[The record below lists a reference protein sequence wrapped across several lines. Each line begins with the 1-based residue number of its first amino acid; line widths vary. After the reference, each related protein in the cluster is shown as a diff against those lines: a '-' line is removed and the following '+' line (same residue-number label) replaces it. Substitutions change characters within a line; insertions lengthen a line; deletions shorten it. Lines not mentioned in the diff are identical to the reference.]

1 MTKRLI
7 GVGVGPGDPELV
19 TVKAVR
25 VLREADVVLVPV
37 LAALGPGTADPGA
50 AESGTAEPEPGRA
63 ETIIRAYVAAD
74 RVKRLEFALNDT
86 GGITPRRAAAW
97 QAAAAAVAE
106 EFAAGAATVA
116 FGTLGDP
123 NLYSTFSYLAQTVRD
138 LVPEVT
144 VETVAGITAMQDLAS
159 RAGISLAEG
168 TEPVTLV
175 PLNGGVGALD
185 QALARGGTVVGYKV
199 GAAASPAP
207 GVLRDRLRAAGRLDG
222 AVIGARLGLEGELIA
237 PAADLLRPAAA
248 GVLTPGPPPAANDIP
263 DIPYLSTLIIPVR
276 RPSGIGSA
284 LVTRPGE
291 PQAVAAAPAG
301 TQVTRTPDV
310 APHPNHADVT
320 SVLPGPPQCHI
331 AVAEPAAAEP
341 AAAEPPGESSPG
353 ESSPRESS
361 PGENSSGENSPG
373 AGCVWF
379 VGAGPGAPDL
389 LTHRGAHA
397 IAAADVVIW
406 ASSLVDQRVLA
417 HAQEGA
423 EIVDSAKLPMEG
435 VLPYYERA
443 ARQQLKVARVHSGDP
458 SLWGAIQEQL
468 DQCTAMGL
476 DTEVVP
482 GVSSFTAVAARI
494 GRELTIPEVAQSVIL
509 TRLGGGKTP
518 MPPGEQVAEFARHKT
533 TMALFLSAARSGQ
546 LQDELLAGGYPPD
559 TPCVVAYQVTW
570 PDELIEHCAL
580 ENLAATIKERKLWKH
595 TLVLVGPALAAG
607 GSRSHLY
614 HPGHFHGYR
623 KADRQARKQLQRER
637 AVRDSAQ

>member
-37 LAALGPGTADPGA
+37 LAGQPADPADPSTGIPA
-50 AESGTAEPEPGRA
+50 EPGRA
-63 ETIIRAYVAAD
+63 ETIIRAYVSAD

-86 GGITPRRAAAW
+86 GGVTPRRAAAW
-97 QAAAAAVAE
+97 QAAAAAVAH
-106 EFAAGAATVA
+106 EFAAGAATIA

-175 PLNGGVGALD
+175 PLNGGAGALD
-185 QALARGGTVVGYKV
+185 QALACGGTVVGYKV

-207 GVLRDRLRAAGRLDG
+207 AVLRDRLHAAGRLDG

-237 PAADLLRPAAA
+237 PAEEVLAPAA
-248 GVLTPGPPPAANDIP
+248 PAAEAPTQPAEAPTQPAEAPTPASNPAPSTPSTNDIP
-263 DIPYLSTLIIPVR
+263 DIPYLSTLIAPVPR
-276 RPSGIGSA
+276 TTRGGSLARDLSAGRSDRHDVTSMRSLPSRCDID
-284 LVTRPGE
+284 
-291 PQAVAAAPAG
+291 AVAAAR
-301 TQVTRTPDV
+301 Q
-310 APHPNHADVT
+310 
-320 SVLPGPPQCHI
+320 
-331 AVAEPAAAEP
+331 AEDA
-341 AAAEPPGESSPG
+341 SPVG
-353 ESSPRESS
+353 R
-361 PGENSSGENSPG
+361 
-373 AGCVWF
+373 VFF

-389 LTHRGAHA
+389 LTLRGAQA
-397 IAAADVVIW
+397 IATADVVIW

-417 HAQEGA
+417 HARKSA

-443 ARQQLKVARVHSGDP
+443 AQQKLRVARVHSGDP

-468 DQCTAMGL
+468 EQCRTLGL
-476 DTEVVP
+476 DTEIVP

-518 MPPGEQVAEFARHKT
+518 MPPGEQVAEFARHQT

-570 PDELIEHCAL
+570 PDELIVPTAL
-580 ENLAATIKERKLWKH
+580 KDLAATIRERKLWKH
-595 TLVLVGPALAAG
+595 TLVLVGPGLAAG

-614 HPGHFHGYR
+614 HPGHFHGFR
-623 KADRQARKQLQRER
+623 KADRQARKQLRER
-637 AVRDSAQ
+637 RPVDP

>member
-37 LAALGPGTADPGA
+37 LASTGPGSTGPGSTGPGSTGPGA
-50 AESGTAEPEPGRA
+50 GRA
-63 ETIIRAYVAAD
+63 ETIIRAYVAAG

-86 GGITPRRAAAW
+86 GGVTPRRAAAW
-97 QAAAAAVAE
+97 QAAAAAVAG

-138 LVPEVT
+138 LDPEVT
-144 VETVAGITAMQDLAS
+144 VETVAGITAMQDLAA

-175 PLNGGVGALD
+175 PLNGGVGTLD

-207 GVLRDRLRAAGRLDG
+207 GVLRERLQAAGRLDG

-237 PAADLLRPAAA
+237 PAADLLPPASPDPAPAA
-248 GVLTPGPPPAANDIP
+248 PHIP
-263 DIPYLSTLIIPVR
+263 DIPYLSTLIVPTL
-276 RPSGIGSA
+276 RPPTPGAA
-284 LVTRPGE
+284 LRPIAAT
-291 PQAVAAAPAG
+291 QANSNDG
-301 TQVTRTPDV
+301 
-310 APHPNHADVT
+310 T
-320 SVLPGPPQCHI
+320 SVSPERHQWNIDAVRSGTGEELP
-331 AVAEPAAAEP
+331 VT
-341 AAAEPPGESSPG
+341 
-353 ESSPRESS
+353 
-361 PGENSSGENSPG
+361 PG
-373 AGCVWF
+373 AGGEPCGGTGAPHRVSGSDKGRVVF

-389 LTHRGAHA
+389 LTHRGARA

-417 HAQEGA
+417 HAQHNA
-423 EIVDSAKLPMEG
+423 EIVDSAKIPMEG

-443 ARQQLKVARVHSGDP
+443 ARQKLTVARVHSGDP

-468 DQCTAMGL
+468 EQCAALGL

-482 GVSSFTAVAARI
+482 GVSSFTAVAAAVK
-494 GRELTIPEVAQSVIL
+494 RELTIPEVAQSVIL

-518 MPPGEQVAEFARHKT
+518 MPPGERVAEFARHQT

-570 PDELIEHCAL
+570 PDELIEQCAL
-580 ENLAATIKERKLWKH
+580 ENLAGTVKERKLWKH
-595 TLVLVGPALAAG
+595 TLVLVGPGLAAG

-637 AVRDSAQ
+637 TTRDGP

>member
-1 MTKRLI
+1 MKRLI

-37 LAALGPGTADPGA
+37 LAAPDRGADPGA
-50 AESGTAEPEPGRA
+50 DPAAAAPPENLGNSGPGRA
-63 ETIIRAYVAAD
+63 ETIIRAHVGSD

-86 GGITPRRAAAW
+86 GGVTPRRAAAW
-97 QAAAAAVAE
+97 QAAAAAVAA
-106 EFAAGAATVA
+106 EFAAGAATIA

-175 PLNGGVGALD
+175 PLNGGVSALD
-185 QALARGGTVVGYKV
+185 QALAGRGTVVGYKV

-207 GVLRDRLRAAGRLDG
+207 AILRDRLQAAGRLDA
-222 AVIGARLGLEGELIA
+222 AVIGARLGLPGELIA
-237 PAADLLRPAAA
+237 PAAEVLRPTTPAPAAEVLRPADAA
-248 GVLTPGPPPAANDIP
+248 TPPPDLAPAAAPAPNPAAPASATNDIP
-263 DIPYLSTLIIPVR
+263 DIPYLSTLIAPVPR
-276 RPSGIGSA
+276 TTRGSSLARDLPTGESSRHDVPSS
-284 LVTRPGE
+284 RSW
-291 PQAVAAAPAG
+291 PA
-301 TQVTRTPDV
+301 
-310 APHPNHADVT
+310 
-320 SVLPGPPQCHI
+320 QCSI
-331 AVAEPAAAEP
+331 EPAATP
-341 AAAEPPGESSPG
+341 AQSQELRPVG
-353 ESSPRESS
+353 R
-361 PGENSSGENSPG
+361 
-373 AGCVWF
+373 VFF

-389 LTHRGAHA
+389 LTLRGAQA

-406 ASSLVDQRVLA
+406 ASSLVHPDVLT
-417 HAQEGA
+417 HAPPDA
-423 EIVDSAKLPMEG
+423 EIVDSARLPMEG

-443 ARQQLKVARVHSGDP
+443 AQQKLNVARVHSGDP
-458 SLWGAIQEQL
+458 ALWGAIQEQL
-468 DQCTAMGL
+468 DQCAALGL
-476 DTEVVP
+476 DTEIVP

-518 MPPGEQVAEFARHKT
+518 MPPGEQVAEFARHQT

-570 PDELIEHCAL
+570 PDELIVPTVL
-580 ENLAATIKERKLWKH
+580 KDLAATIKERKLWKH
-595 TLVLVGPALAAG
+595 TLVLVGPGLAAG

-614 HPGHFHGYR
+614 HPGHFHGFR
-623 KADRQARKQLQRER
+623 KADRQARKQLRETSQPR
-637 AVRDSAQ
+637 PIDP